1 MTPTNLQIVRLNE
14 ALPDDLP
21 ALQAEAAAEGYR
33 FVEGILE
40 EWDAGRY
47 LAGDDRNALFAAYR
61 GGVLAVVG
69 AVTPDPYDPAPDLLR
84 IRHVYVRLEH
94 RREGIGRALASAL
107 VQQGLALAPRLS
119 LNAADAGAAAFWEA
133 MGFRPDAG
141 GTRRSH
147 LLAR

>member
-1 MTPTNLQIVRLNE
+1 MIPTNLQIVRIGE

-21 ALQAEAAAEGYR
+21 ALRDEAAAEGYR

-47 LAGDDRNALFAAYR
+47 AGEDERNTLLAVYR
-61 GGVLAVVG
+61 EGVLAAIG

-84 IRHVYVRLEH
+84 IRHVYVRPGC
-94 RREGIGRALASAL
+94 RREGVGRVLAGALI
-107 VQQGLALAPRLS
+107 QQGLALAPRLS
-119 LNAADAGAAAFWEA
+119 LNAADAGASTFWEA
-133 MGFRPDAG
+133 MGFRPDRG

-147 LLAR
+147 LLER

>member
-1 MTPTNLQIVRLNE
+1 MTPANLQIVRLSE
-14 ALPDDLP
+14 ALPDELP

-47 LAGDDRNALFAAYR
+47 LAGDDRNALFALYC
-61 GGVLAVVG
+61 GGALAAIG

-84 IRHVYVRLEH
+84 IRHVYVRPGD
-94 RREGIGRALASAL
+94 RRAGVGRSLASAL
-107 VQQGLALAPRLS
+107 IQQGLALAPRLS

-133 MGFRPDAG
+133 MGFQPDAG
-141 GTRRSH
+141 GTRRTH
-147 LLAR
+147 LLMR

>member
-1 MTPTNLQIVRLNE
+1 MIPSNLQIVRLSE

-21 ALQAEAAAEGYR
+21 LLQDEAAAEGYR

-47 LAGDDRNALFAAYR
+47 AGADERNTL
-61 GGVLAVVG
+61 LAVYREGLLAAIG

-84 IRHVYVRLEH
+84 IRHVYVRPRN
-94 RREGIGRALASAL
+94 RREGVGRVLASAL
-107 VQQGLALAPRLS
+107 IQQGLALAPRLS
-119 LNAADAGAAAFWEA
+119 LNSADAGAAAFWEA
-133 MGFRPDAG
+133 MGFQPDSG

-147 LLAR
+147 LLER

>member
-1 MTPTNLQIVRLNE
+1 MNLQIVRVGE

-21 ALQAEAAAEGYR
+21 ALQDEAAAEGYR

-47 LAGDDRNALFAAYR
+47 TGADERNTLLAVYR
-61 GGVLAVVG
+61 EGVLAAIG

-84 IRHVYVRLEH
+84 IRHVYVRPGN
-94 RREGIGRALASAL
+94 RREGVGRVLAGALI
-107 VQQGLALAPRLS
+107 QQGLALAPRLS
-119 LNAADAGAAAFWEA
+119 LNAADAGASAFWEA
-133 MGFRPDAG
+133 MGFRPDRD

-147 LLAR
+147 LLER

>member
-1 MTPTNLQIVRLNE
+1 MIATNLQIVRLSE

-21 ALQAEAAAEGYR
+21 LLQDEAAAEGYR

-47 LAGDDRNALFAAYR
+47 EAADERSTLLAVYR
-61 GGVLAVVG
+61 EGVLAAIG

-84 IRHVYVRLEH
+84 IRHVYVRPGD
-94 RREGIGRALASAL
+94 RREGVGRVLASAL
-107 VQQGLALAPRLS
+107 IQQGLALAPRLS

-133 MGFRPDAG
+133 MGFQRDSG

-147 LLAR
+147 LLER

>member
-1 MTPTNLQIVRLNE
+1 MIPASLQTVRVGE

-21 ALQAEAAAEGYR
+21 ALQDEAAAEGYR

-47 LAGDDRNALFAAYR
+47 AGADERNTLLAIYR
-61 GGVLAVVG
+61 EGVLAAIG

-84 IRHVYVRLEH
+84 IRHVYVRPGN
-94 RREGIGRALASAL
+94 RREGVGRALASAL
-107 VQQGLALAPRLS
+107 IQQGLALASRLS
-119 LNAADAGAAAFWEA
+119 LNAADAGASAFWEA
-133 MGFRPDAG
+133 MGFRPDRG

-147 LLAR
+147 LLER